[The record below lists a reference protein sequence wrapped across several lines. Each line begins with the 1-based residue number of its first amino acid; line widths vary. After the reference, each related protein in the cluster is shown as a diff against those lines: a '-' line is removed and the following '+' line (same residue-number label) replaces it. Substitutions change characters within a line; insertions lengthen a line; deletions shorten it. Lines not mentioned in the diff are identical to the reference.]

1 MTHRLLVALALV
13 LAVAVAGCG
22 GGEDDAARAKRDYE
36 RAVRAVVADARDAGG
51 TPAALRTAGEQ
62 LRKLEPPAEVAGP
75 HRDLVAGFAAVAD
88 ADERGVEP
96 PDEVVDRILAA
107 RRAFGA
113 LRYDIGVYGPL
124 SGS

>member
-1 MTHRLLVALALV
+1 MRHRLLLVLALV
-13 LAVAVAGCG
+13 LVVAGCG
-22 GGEDDAARAKRDYE
+22 GGGEDDAVRAKRDYE

-51 TPAALRTAGEQ
+51 TPAALRAAGEQ

-96 PDEVVDRILAA
+96 PDDVVDRILAA

>member
-1 MTHRLLVALALV
+1 MRHRLLLVVALV
-13 LAVAVAGCG
+13 LVVAGCG
-22 GGEDDAARAKRDYE
+22 GGEDDAVQAKRDYE
-36 RAVRAVVADARDAGG
+36 RAVRAVVADARDSGG
-51 TPAALRTAGEQ
+51 TPAALRAAGEQ

-96 PDEVVDRILAA
+96 PEDVVDRILAA

>member
-1 MTHRLLVALALV
+1 MRHRLLLVLALV
-13 LAVAVAGCG
+13 LVVAGCG
-22 GGEDDAARAKRDYE
+22 GHEDDAVRAKRDYE
-36 RAVRAVVADARDAGG
+36 RAVRAVVADARDTGG
-51 TPAALRTAGEQ
+51 SPAALRAAGEQ

-96 PDEVVDRILAA
+96 PDDVVDRILAA
-107 RRAFGA
+107 RRAFAA

>member
-1 MTHRLLVALALV
+1 MRHRLLLVLALV
-13 LAVAVAGCG
+13 LVAPGCG
-22 GGEDDAARAKRDYE
+22 GGEDDAVRAKRDYE

-51 TPAALRTAGEQ
+51 TPAALRAAGEQ
-62 LRKLEPPAEVAGP
+62 LRELEPPAEVAGP

-96 PDEVVDRILAA
+96 PDDVVDRILAA